1 LLSLIILTRGGCH
14 RGRRSFVSGGLLK
27 RWQRIELSFADAIS
41 IQEFITAD
49 SDALLL
55 VSELKS
61 AFFKHSEYFS
71 RRLAWA
77 CSCLKPSAK
86 APVIGA
92 KARKLLQ

>member
-1 LLSLIILTRGGCH
+1 VAAVLLCP
-14 RGRRSFVSGGLLK
+14 VVY
-27 RWQRIELSFADAIS
+27 LSDGSASNSRFADAIS